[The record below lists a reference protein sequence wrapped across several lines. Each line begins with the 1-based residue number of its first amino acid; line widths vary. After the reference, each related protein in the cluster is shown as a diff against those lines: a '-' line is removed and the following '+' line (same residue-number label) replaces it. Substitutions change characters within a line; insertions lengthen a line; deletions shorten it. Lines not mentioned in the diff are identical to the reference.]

1 MPGFPYR
8 LHTQNHPMPGWDGI
22 PTIPKWQDHEDDPE
36 VDQVMFEHK
45 VSKNDYN
52 GVRFMA
58 VAELTMVYGRY
69 N

>member
-1 MPGFPYR
+1 
-8 LHTQNHPMPGWDGI
+8 MPGWDGI